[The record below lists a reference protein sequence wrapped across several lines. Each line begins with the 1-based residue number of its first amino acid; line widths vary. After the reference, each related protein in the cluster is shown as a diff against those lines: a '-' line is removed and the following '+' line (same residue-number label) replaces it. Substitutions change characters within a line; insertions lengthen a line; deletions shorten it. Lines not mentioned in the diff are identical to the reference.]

1 MNDKRRD
8 FLKKSASVAAA
19 LSIGGLSACTST
31 TTKNEIREV
40 GANESYDPKN
50 VARDAGMKFALM
62 MGPDSPRVP
71 FAKQMDVLHAVSG
84 VRRDKDSPLKPWEPE
99 AIKATKETWDKLGI
113 KWSVVEGPPS
123 LGAET
128 KLGLAGRDE
137 EIANFITF
145 MRNLKQ
151 YGDVDVI
158 CYNWM
163 PVISWARTTMDRPGR
178 GGALVTAF
186 DNEDLV
192 GRPLTEY
199 GEISKEALWKNLE
212 YFLKAVVPEAEKIGM
227 NLSLHPDDPQV
238 DSIQGIS
245 RIMNTVENFDR
256 MLDLVPSKYSG
267 LTMCQG
273 NFSLMG
279 ADIPALIRRWGKRG
293 AINFVH
299 FRNVQ
304 GGKYNFVETFHDE
317 GQIDMHAAMQAYYDI
332 GFTGTIRPDHVPT
345 MHGEENTRPGYMT
358 LGALYAIGYMRGL
371 AESVSKSGSRRII
384 A

>member
-1 MNDKRRD
+1 MNDNRRD
-8 FLKKSASVAAA
+8 FIKKSASLAAA
-19 LSIGGLSACTST
+19 LSVGGFTACTSNT
-31 TTKNEIREV
+31 NARDLAAEAGPLSSV
-40 GANESYDPKN
+40 GS
-50 VARDAGMKFALM
+50 VSRDAGMKFALS
-62 MGPDSPRVP
+62 MGPLGSDSPRVP
-71 FAKQMDVLHAVSG
+71 YAKQMDVLHAVAKPNPIPD
-84 VRRDKDSPLKPWEPE
+84 VKPWEPK
-99 AIKATKETWDKLGI
+99 AITATKDAWDKLGI
-113 KWSVVEGPPS
+113 KWTVVEGPPT
-123 LGAET
+123 LGEQT

-137 EIANFITF
+137 EISNFITF

-186 DNEDLV
+186 DNEDLQ

-199 GEISKEALWKNLE
+199 GEVSKEALWKNLE

-267 LTMCQG
+267 LTFCQG
-273 NFSLMG
+273 NFALMG
-279 ADIPALIRRWGKRG
+279 ADIPALIRRWGQRG
-293 AINFVH
+293 VINFVH

-304 GGKYNFVETFHDE
+304 GGKFNFVETFHDE

-371 AESVSKSGSRRII
+371 AESVSKSGRKV
-384 A
+384 